1 MFRSDYPRAL
11 AHCLWLCCF
20 PVFDPLPVTLALAV
34 AFLLATGGNA
44 VLLLRFP
51 PPPLPRPPAT
61 APAAIPLGCLPP
73 TKTLP
78 APFEHTPPQPRPAPP
93 LATPLVFC

>member
-11 AHCLWLCCF
+11 ANCLRLCCF

-34 AFLLATGGNA
+34 AFLLAAGGNA

-51 PPPLPRPPAT
+51 PRPFPRLLAT
-61 APAAIPLGCLPP
+61 APAAIPLGCLPRM
-73 TKTLP
+73 KTLP
-78 APFEHTPPQPRPAPP
+78 AAFEQTGRSRGRRFRWPA
-93 LATPLVFC
+93 ACF